1 MRKHWLGLF
10 TLVVTTAGCVHEGK
24 LRPQPGVVP
33 LTEDG
38 SAAVTGGQGVRL
50 VAYGSNWKGSPANL
64 EHHFTPVQIRLE
76 NHSGRPLS
84 VQYKS
89 IELDA
94 NGAYRARSPQDLGAI
109 LATRATRYTPP
120 RPAYVPP
127 PKSPTRFDG
136 PSMREAGPTYTGR
149 GYEVTPMST
158 VPCATCP
165 SLAGVSNVPT
175 SDMVQL
181 ALPEGP
187 LADGQEREGFV
198 YFEQPLLGVDKATL
212 KVTLVDASSGEP
224 FGTLSVPFEVR

>member
-1 MRKHWLGLF
+1 MRKHWLG
-10 TLVVTTAGCVHEGK
+10 VVTLLITTVGCMNQGK

-38 SAAVTGGQGVRL
+38 NAAVTGIQGVRL
-50 VAYGSNWKGSPANL
+50 VAYGSNWSGAPSDL

-76 NHSGRPLS
+76 NHSGRALS

-94 NGAYRARSPQDLGAI
+94 NGAYRARSPQDLGVI
-109 LATRATRYTPP
+109 LATRATRFAPA

-127 PKSPTRFDG
+127 PTSPHRMGNVST
-136 PSMREAGPTYTGR
+136 SEAGPVYTGR
-149 GYEVTPMST
+149 GYEVSPMNP

-165 SLAGVSNVPT
+165 SPFASSSLPT
-175 SDMVQL
+175 RDMLEQ

-187 LADGQEREGFV
+187 LASGQDREGFV

-212 KVTLVDASSGEP
+212 KVKLVDASSGEE
-224 FGTLSVPFEVR
+224 FGTLSLPFEVR